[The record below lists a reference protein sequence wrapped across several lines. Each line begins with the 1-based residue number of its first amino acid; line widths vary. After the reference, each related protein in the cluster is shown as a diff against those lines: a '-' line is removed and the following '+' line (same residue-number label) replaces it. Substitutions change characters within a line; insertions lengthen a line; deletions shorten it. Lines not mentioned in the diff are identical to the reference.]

1 MYRLNDLVSSFSNL
15 VGWKD
20 TDLSATE
27 SGLYFQEAHPLLT
40 IRALRGIMPKDLVEK
55 YPAYDS
61 TTEYAKGARV
71 RSNGKVYESLK
82 DENASPVTSTDWK
95 EYDVLNDYL
104 TYITE
109 RGIKKVITKFV
120 NEKIVGMESKNLV
133 DRRTL
138 FDGAGS
144 REART
149 ENRGRLVGFEI
160 TPFRSN
166 GITTT
171 LNRVGLQFIGNTG
184 TVKLYL
190 FHSSQPEPIATKEVT
205 ISSDKGIFTWV
216 DLGWVLPYLSDD
228 INAGGSW
235 YVVYNQAAL
244 PDYMESINFGRDWS
258 REPCN
263 TCNKGNLQL
272 YRLMQKYLTLSPFYV
287 VAPDWDE
294 NLWDIEDNIYTPN
307 NNYGLNFMFTMACD
321 ITDTLISERFQFAS
335 AIQLQV
341 ATDALREIALN
352 PEVAVNRVQSN
363 AERDNIMFEAYGN
376 GQGIKGLSGEL
387 EKAYKALS
395 VDLKGLDPICMGC
408 HNKGI
413 HYRSI

>member
-40 IRALRGIMPKDLVEK
+40 IRALRGIMPKDLADK

-61 TTEYAKGARV
+61 TTEYAKGERV

-321 ITDTLISERFQFAS
+321 ITDTLIAERFQFAS

>member
-40 IRALRGIMPKDLVEK
+40 IRALRGIMPKDLAEK

-61 TTEYAKGARV
+61 TMEYAKGARV
-71 RSNGKVYESLK
+71 RKDGKVYESLK

-321 ITDTLISERFQFAS
+321 ITDTLIAERFQFAS

>member
-40 IRALRGIMPKDLVEK
+40 IRALRGIMPKDLADK

-61 TTEYAKGARV
+61 TMEYAKGERV

-321 ITDTLISERFQFAS
+321 ITDTLIAERFQFAS

>member
-40 IRALRGIMPKDLVEK
+40 IRALRGIMPKDLADK

-61 TTEYAKGARV
+61 TTEYAKGERV

-258 REPCN
+258 REPCH
-263 TCNKGNLQL
+263 TCNKGDLQL

>member
-40 IRALRGIMPKDLVEK
+40 IRALRGIMPKDLADK

-61 TTEYAKGARV
+61 TMEYAKGARV

>member
-40 IRALRGIMPKDLVEK
+40 IRALRGIMPKDLAEK

-61 TTEYAKGARV
+61 TMEYAKGARV

-321 ITDTLISERFQFAS
+321 ITDTLIAERFQFAS

>member
-40 IRALRGIMPKDLVEK
+40 IRALRGIMPKDLADK

-61 TTEYAKGARV
+61 TMEYAKGARV

-321 ITDTLISERFQFAS
+321 ITDTLIAERFQFAS

>member
-40 IRALRGIMPKDLVEK
+40 IRALRGIMPKDLAEK

-61 TTEYAKGARV
+61 TMEYAKGARV
-71 RSNGKVYESLK
+71 RKDGKVYESLK

-235 YVVYNQAAL
+235 YVVYNQATL
-244 PDYMESINFGRDWS
+244 PDYMESINYGRDWS

-263 TCNKGNLQL
+263 TCNKGDLQL

-321 ITDTLISERFQFAS
+321 ITDTLIAERFQFAS

>member
-40 IRALRGIMPKDLVEK
+40 IRALRGIMPKDLAEK
-55 YPAYDS
+55 YHAYDS

>member
-40 IRALRGIMPKDLVEK
+40 IHALRGIMPKDLADK

-61 TTEYAKGARV
+61 TMEYAKGARV

-321 ITDTLISERFQFAS
+321 ITDTLIAERFQFAS

>member
-40 IRALRGIMPKDLVEK
+40 IRALRGIMPKDLAEK

-61 TTEYAKGARV
+61 TMEYAKGARV